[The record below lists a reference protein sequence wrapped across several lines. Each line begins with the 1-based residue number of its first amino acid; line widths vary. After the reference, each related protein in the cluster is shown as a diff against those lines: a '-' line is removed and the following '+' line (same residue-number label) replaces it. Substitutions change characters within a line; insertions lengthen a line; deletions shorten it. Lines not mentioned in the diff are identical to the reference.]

1 LRKSTYFPFSW
12 PATMRRSEESEL
24 MDAPDL
30 SKEELARTYSQ
41 LAVVQR
47 WLGNTG
53 TIVRLLQRD
62 PSLRLHSSQTT
73 RGRVLDIGCGQ
84 GALLREIRKSLRV
97 DVIGFDMRPAPQDA
111 QISIIT
117 GDATVDEL
125 PEADVA
131 VCMMT
136 AHHMSEDQLE
146 RLIRNVSRSCRR
158 FILLDLVRH
167 PVPLVLFRVFV
178 APLLSRIN
186 ALDGQTSIRRAF
198 TAMELRGVVE
208 RALTTNGRPVQKVAH
223 IVGVLWIRQVVDI
236 SW

>member
-1 LRKSTYFPFSW
+1 
-12 PATMRRSEESEL
+12 
-24 MDAPDL
+24 
-30 SKEELARTYSQ
+30 
-41 LAVVQR
+41 
-47 WLGNTG
+47 
-53 TIVRLLQRD
+53 
-62 PSLRLHSSQTT
+62 
-73 RGRVLDIGCGQ
+73 
-84 GALLREIRKSLRV
+84 
-97 DVIGFDMRPAPQDA
+97 
-111 QISIIT
+111 
-117 GDATVDEL
+117 
-125 PEADVA
+125 
-131 VCMMT
+131 
-136 AHHMSEDQLE
+136 LE

-208 RALTTNGRPVQKVAH
+208 RALTTNGRPVKKVAH